1 MRIINLFYKISWV
14 VLLAAAIAKMFY
26 WNEASYAFVGAAVM
40 LTMTQFLCRVKG
52 GTVTVRR
59 LVAQQMLGAL
69 ALVVAGV
76 LMFTH
81 VRNEW
86 MVAMFIGALIQMYTA
101 FRIPQELDKGK

>member
-1 MRIINLFYKISWV
+1 MRIINLLYKTSWV
-14 VLLAAAIAKMFY
+14 ILLAAAVAKMFY
-26 WNEASYAFVGAAVM
+26 WGEASYAFAGAAVM
-40 LTMTQFLCRVKG
+40 LAITQFLCRVKG
-52 GTVTVRR
+52 GTVTLRR

-86 MVAMFIGALIQMYTA
+86 MVAMFSGALIQMYTA

>member
-101 FRIPQELDKGK
+101 FRIPQELDKGT